1 MVVTYH
7 VSFYEPW
14 QGALMNG
21 SFERY
26 EKNYEE
32 AQKSRENYVNYYSK
46 KYGNTAT
53 VTMTVKE

>member
-1 MVVTYH
+1 MVITYH
-7 VSFYEPW
+7 ISFYEPW
-14 QGALMNG
+14 QGVLMNG

-32 AQKSRENYVNYYSK
+32 ALKSRESYVNYYSK
-46 KYGNTAT
+46 KYGSMAT